1 MNFDLQENIFRLLL
15 SLPAFVIAFTVH
27 EFAHAWMATRQGDD
41 LAKRM
46 GRLTLDPV
54 VHLDPFGSLMFVIS
68 SLVGFGIGWAKPV
81 PFDPRNLKNP
91 RRNTMLV
98 AVAGPISN
106 LLQVPFW
113 MAALWVLNAF
123 TTPQQPFSGW
133 MIFSALNGQPVGEM
147 TLPIIMGVVLANGVV
162 VNIMLAAFNM
172 LPFPPLDGHY
182 ILAGLGPPALKDFL
196 DAIAPYGF
204 MILIAMS
211 YFNLLSFF
219 LSPIRDYADTLVRFA
234 LRT

>member
-15 SLPAFVIAFTVH
+15 SLPAFVIAFTIH
-27 EFAHAWMATRQGDD
+27 EFAHAWMAHRCGDD

-54 VHLDPFGSLMFVIS
+54 AHLDPFGSLMFVIS

-81 PFDPRNLKNP
+81 PFDPRNLRN
-91 RRNTMLV
+91 RRRDSMLI
-98 AVAGPISN
+98 AVAGPVSN

-113 MAALWVLNAF
+113 MAGLWLFSRYVDSANVAVTQQNIVFYIISMVLIY
-123 TTPQQPFSGW
+123 G
-133 MIFSALNGQPVGEM
+133 IL
-147 TLPIIMGVVLANGVV
+147 

-182 ILAGLGPPALKDFL
+182 ILAGFGPPAVEDFFN
-196 DAIAPYGF
+196 AVAPYGF
-204 MILIAMS
+204 MILIALS
-211 YFNLLSFF
+211 YLGVLNIF
-219 LSPIRDYADTLVRFA
+219 LQPFYGFA
-234 LRT
+234 MQLIQLASR

>member
-15 SLPAFVIAFTVH
+15 AIPAFVIAFTVH
-27 EFAHAWMATRQGDD
+27 EFAHAWMGYRCGDD
-41 LAKRM
+41 TAKRM

-54 VHLDPFGSLMFVIS
+54 SHLDPFGSLMFVIS

-81 PFDPRNLKNP
+81 PFNPRNLRHP
-91 RRNTMLV
+91 RRDSLLI
-98 AVAGPISN
+98 AVAGPVSN

-113 MAALWVLNAF
+113 GLSLAALTFAVGRGNPNFQYEIWGALIGQTSPNMSLPVL
-123 TTPQQPFSGW
+123 
-133 MIFSALNGQPVGEM
+133 
-147 TLPIIMGVVLANGVV
+147 MGVVLANGVI

-182 ILAGLGPPALKDFL
+182 ILAGLGPPAIEDFFN
-196 DAIAPYGF
+196 AIAPYGF

-211 YFNLLSFF
+211 YFGVLSVF
-219 LSPIRDYADTLVRFA
+219 LAPFYRYAFQIVSLA
-234 LRT
+234 LRV